1 MRVCVFASYC
11 VVLLLLGCRCASEV
25 LRHIASYCILWAVGS
40 GLLICASTCP
50 RAGSCIGEANPLGR
64 AGPAGRKYLQRPG
77 RAAQARCGEARYSK
91 AGRAPGFSSV
101 ALFFQREE
109 RGTERGGG
117 LRTMCARCPGLAAAS
132 PSAAAAAASGLR
144 ARNPHADSAL
154 ANLLDRRRR
163 RSRRSRDSAARR
175 ARRT

>member
-1 MRVCVFASYC
+1 MERQPLRLRHAAPRRGVGRRLAAPDASC
-11 VVLLLLGCRCASEV
+11 PDAARPCKRGRRAEV
-25 LRHIASYCILWAVGS
+25 LGR
-40 GLLICASTCP
+40 
-50 RAGSCIGEANPLGR
+50 RAD
-64 AGPAGRKYLQRPG
+64 RPG